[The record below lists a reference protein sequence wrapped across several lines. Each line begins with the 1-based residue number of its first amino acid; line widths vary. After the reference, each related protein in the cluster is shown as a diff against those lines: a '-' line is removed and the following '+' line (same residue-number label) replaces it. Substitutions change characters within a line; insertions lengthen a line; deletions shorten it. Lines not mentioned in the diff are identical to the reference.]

1 MAKLGYT
8 EGMANMSISP
18 LLGFLL
24 AVSLL
29 GGCSSAPQR
38 PLAGSPADRERILDA
53 AKELLGTPYRY
64 GGSDPREGFDCSGL
78 VQYTH
83 RQAGIEV
90 PRTTRAQYNA
100 SKPVSRRKLRP
111 GDLVFFRIDGRRI
124 SHVGI
129 YLGEGRFI
137 HAPSS
142 GKRVS
147 TARLDDPYWRR
158 HYSGA
163 GRFVGP

>member
-1 MAKLGYT
+1 MTATRFAL
-8 EGMANMSISP
+8 ALL
-18 LLGFLL
+18 LLGL
-24 AVSLL
+24 VLL
-29 GGCSSAPQR
+29 GGCSSVPVR
-38 PLAGSPADRERILDA
+38 EPAGGKAERERLLATALD
-53 AKELLGTPYRY
+53 LLGTPYRY
-64 GGSDPREGFDCSGL
+64 GGRSPREGFDCSGF
-78 VQYTH
+78 VQYIH
-83 RQAGIEV
+83 RQAGIAV

-100 SKPVSRRKLRP
+100 SRPVSRRRLQP

>member
-1 MAKLGYT
+1 
-8 EGMANMSISP
+8 MSKRALP
-18 LLGFLL
+18 LLLLLL
-24 AVSLL
+24 AGLSLDA
-29 GGCSSAPQR
+29 CSSTPQR
-38 PLAGSPADRERILDA
+38 AAIGTSADRERILATAMD
-53 AKELLGTPYRY
+53 LLGTPYRY
-64 GGSDPREGFDCSGL
+64 GGRSPREGFDCSGL

-83 RQAGIEV
+83 RQAGIDV
-90 PRTTRAQYNA
+90 PRTARAQYNA
-100 SKPVSRRKLRP
+100 SKPVSRRRLRP

-129 YLGEGRFI
+129 YLGDGRFI

-142 GKRVS
+142 GHRVT

-163 GRFVGP
+163 GRFVP

>member
-1 MAKLGYT
+1 M
-8 EGMANMSISP
+8 
-18 LLGFLL
+18 
-24 AVSLL
+24 
-29 GGCSSAPQR
+29 
-38 PLAGSPADRERILDA
+38 
-53 AKELLGTPYRY
+53 GTPYRY

-83 RQAGIEV
+83 RQAGIAV
-90 PRTTRAQYNA
+90 PRTARAQYNA
-100 SKPVSRRKLRP
+100 SRPVSRRQLRP

-129 YLGEGRFI
+129 YLGDGRFI

-142 GKRVS
+142 GQKVT

-163 GRFVGP
+163 GRFVP

>member
-1 MAKLGYT
+1 MPAFPASLT
-8 EGMANMSISP
+8 A
-18 LLGFLL
+18 LVF
-24 AVSLL
+24 AVALL
-29 GGCSSAPQR
+29 GGCSGAPVRQHGNDE
-38 PLAGSPADRERILDA
+38 AMRERLLAIA
-53 AKELLGTPYRY
+53 MEMLGTPYRY
-64 GGSDPREGFDCSGL
+64 GGRSPREGFDCSGL

-83 RQAGIEV
+83 RQAGIDV
-90 PRTTRAQYNA
+90 PRTARAQYNA
-100 SKPVSRRKLRP
+100 SKPVSRRRLRP

-129 YLGEGRFI
+129 YLGDGRFI

-142 GKRVS
+142 GRKVT

-163 GRFVGP
+163 GRFVP

>member
-1 MAKLGYT
+1 
-8 EGMANMSISP
+8 MSRSP
-18 LLGFLL
+18 HFVAGILL
-24 AVSLL
+24 AVYLL
-29 GGCSSAPQR
+29 AGCSGAPVRQSD
-38 PLAGSPADRERILDA
+38 APAVERERILATAMD
-53 AKELLGTPYRY
+53 LLGTPYRY
-64 GGSDPREGFDCSGL
+64 GGRSPREGFDCSGL

-83 RQAGIEV
+83 RQAGIDV
-90 PRTTRAQYNA
+90 PRTARAQYNA
-100 SKPVSRRKLRP
+100 SKPVSRRRLQP

-129 YLGEGRFI
+129 YLGDGRFI

-142 GKRVS
+142 GRKVT

-163 GRFVGP
+163 GRFVP